1 VTVSLLLLPALLCA
15 VAAGYLALSELVGVG
30 RGRAALARAA
40 SYGRVQADPQAARP
54 ERGRRELPFVHALA
68 RATLK
73 LAPGRESGKTAV
85 QLHRAG
91 FGRVRPEM
99 FLALKSALALAG
111 IAFGVLL
118 GAAAGKPA
126 SAVML
131 ALAVGAAGFLLPDVV
146 LRTRTRSRREA
157 ILGEL
162 PNALDL
168 LAVIVE
174 AGLGLDAALARYAQT
189 ATGPLG
195 EEMALLVT
203 ELRVGSAR
211 AEVLKRFAERVPAP
225 ETKAFVRA
233 VVHADQL
240 GTSLSGALRT
250 QAQEVRYR
258 RQAVAEERANK
269 APVKMLFP
277 TVFCIFPVLFVVVL
291 GPVLLN
297 LVRSL

>member
-1 VTVSLLLLPALLCA
+1 M
-15 VAAGYLALSELVGVG
+15 
-30 RGRAALARAA
+30 
-40 SYGRVQADPQAARP
+40 
-54 ERGRRELPFVHALA
+54 
-68 RATLK
+68 
-73 LAPGRESGKTAV
+73 
-85 QLHRAG
+85 QLHGAG
-91 FGRVRPEM
+91 LGRVRVES
-99 FLALKSALALAG
+99 FLALKAALALGGAALGMLVGAG
-111 IAFGVLL
+111 SVGSALLLALLL
-118 GAAAGKPA
+118 GAI
-126 SAVML
+126 
-131 ALAVGAAGFLLPDVV
+131 GFLLPDLVV
-146 LRTRTRSRREA
+146 RSKARSRQDVV
-157 ILGEL
+157 LGEL

-174 AGLGLDAALARYAQT
+174 AGLGLDGALARYAQT
-189 ATGPLG
+189 SEGPLG
-195 EEMALLVT
+195 EEIALLVT
-203 ELRVGSAR
+203 ELRVGSSR
-211 AEVLKRFAERVPAP
+211 AEVLGRFADRVPAP

-297 LVRSL
+297 LVHSL